1 MIMILSPSLLFLFA
15 LLLFHVAAHPVYP
28 PEDSEVE
35 NNELLCVRKD
45 EDRRGRRKERS
56 KRESEKKPE
65 IPFRD
70 YANVVLAEQKK
81 KK

>member
-1 MIMILSPSLLFLFA
+1 MNCFA
-15 LLLFHVAAHPVYP
+15 M
-28 PEDSEVE
+28 
-35 NNELLCVRKD
+35 KTKW
-45 EDRRGRRKERS
+45 GKRKER
-56 KRESEKKPE
+56 RDEEKPE